1 MIWSVWDVWFDTW
14 FFTVYSG
21 LVGGSTVVDRPTL
34 CRDCIYPYTRFF
46 WSMWRFKVAGKC
58 LHTCAWYCS
67 DTYENHIWILRP
79 VFSTMVHI
87 VPTLRTCSALG
98 AFLCF
103 AAIGHVTW
111 PFATLE
117 PWGHCTEFVGVLYK
131 PTPMSKISRLTMT
144 VIRTAGGGYECCF
157 AWLGWTYVFHIASD
171 WSCTVKSPVR
181 C

>member
-1 MIWSVWDVWFDTW
+1 MICLRFLIRYMIFYGVFWIGWWFNRCR
-14 FFTVYSG
+14 
-21 LVGGSTVVDRPTL
+21 STHLMPRL
-34 CRDCIYPYTRFF
+34 HIPYTRFF

-79 VFSTMVHI
+79 AFSTMVHI

-103 AAIGHVTW
+103 AAIGRVTW
-111 PFATLE
+111 SFATLE